1 MLPGGKPLHVRVLL
15 LTAVLLLLPWLAM
28 AEGTAE
34 QELVRADFG
43 ASCATCHGGEADYPV
58 LGARL
63 GYDTS
68 GHKNNGNSYYANGG
82 GCQKCHTNEG
92 FIDFVET
99 GSVDPKSFVRYPS
112 QQGCFTCHT
121 PHETWDF
128 TLRTTKPVKLTSGA
142 TYDAGSGNLCANCHQ
157 VAFAPAKALVKPMA
171 AKDVF
176 GHWGAH
182 HGPQADVMNGTN
194 GYEFPG
200 KRYSSSA
207 HRDVVD
213 NGCVTCHMSLPE
225 GRYAF
230 SPSLGGHSFNV
241 VAEVHEVG
249 KVNNSGCVSCHG
261 DLGQVRGTEVFD
273 IKADADYDRDG
284 TVEPVQEEVQGLL
297 DAFVNE
303 NGTGYLQRINPPM
316 FKKDAKA
323 TFHDLGAGWANSKQG
338 QWTEAEVGAL
348 YNFKLIVEDRSRG
361 VHNTVYTIQLL
372 YDSLKAL
379 DPRLDDS
386 LRPR

>member
-1 MLPGGKPLHVRVLL
+1 MVAAVIG
-15 LTAVLLLLPWLAM
+15 VLLLLPCMAM
-28 AEGTAE
+28 AEGVAE
-34 QELVRADFG
+34 KGLTRADFSQ
-43 ASCATCHGGEADYPV
+43 SCAACHGGEAEYPV
-58 LGARL
+58 LGTRL

-92 FIDFVET
+92 FIEFVKT
-99 GSVDPKSFVRYPS
+99 GSVDPQSFVQYPS
-112 QQGCFTCHT
+112 QQGCFSCHT

-128 TLRTTKPVKLTSGA
+128 RLRTKEPVKLTTGA
-142 TYDAGSGNLCANCHQ
+142 TYDAGSGNICANCHQ
-157 VAFAPAKALVKPMA
+157 VAFAPAKALVKA
-171 AKDVF
+171 SEAKTVF

-182 HGPQADVMNGTN
+182 HGPQADMMTGTN
-194 GYEFPG
+194 GYEFAG

-207 HRDVVD
+207 HRDAID

-230 SPSLGGHSFNV
+230 SPALGGHSFNV

-249 KVNNSGCVSCHG
+249 KVNNSGCVSCHA

-273 IKADADYDRDG
+273 YKAKADYDRDG
-284 TVEPVQEEVQGLL
+284 TVEPVQLEIQGLL
-297 DAFVNE
+297 DAFVNA
-303 NGTGYLQRINPPM
+303 NGTGYLQRTNPPM
-316 FKKDAKA
+316 FKADAEA
-323 TFHDLGAGWANSKQG
+323 AFHDLGSGWANSREG
-338 QWTEAEVGAL
+338 SWSEVEMAAL
-348 YNFKLIVEDRSRG
+348 YNYKFVVEDRSRG
-361 VHNTVYTIQLL
+361 VHNAVYTIQLL

-379 DPRLDDS
+379 DPRLNDS

>member
-1 MLPGGKPLHVRVLL
+1 MMLARRSAVLWAVLVSAGLLAVPALVIAEGVAEKPLIR
-15 LTAVLLLLPWLAM
+15 
-28 AEGTAE
+28 G
-34 QELVRADFG
+34 DFDQ
-43 ASCATCHGGEADYPV
+43 SCAACHGGDAEFPV

-92 FIDFVET
+92 FIEYVKT
-99 GSVDPKSFVRYPS
+99 GSVDPKSFVKYPS

-128 TLRTTKPVKLTSGA
+128 SLRTSKPVKLTSGA
-142 TYDAGSGNLCANCHQ
+142 VHDMGSGNLCANCHQ
-157 VAFAPAKALVKPMA
+157 VAFAPARALVKA
-171 AKDVF
+171 SEAKNIL
-176 GHWGAH
+176 GHWGPH
-182 HGPQADVMNGTN
+182 HGPQSDILMGSN

-200 KRYSSSA
+200 KRYSSSS
-207 HRDVVD
+207 HKDVIAD
-213 NGCVTCHMSLPE
+213 GCVTCHMSLPE

-241 VAEVHEVG
+241 VAEVHEAG
-249 KVNNSGCVSCHG
+249 KVNNSGCIQCHA
-261 DLGQVRGTEVFD
+261 DLKQVPGAEVFD
-273 IKADADYDRDG
+273 YRAKADYDRDG
-284 TVEPVQEEVQGLL
+284 KLEPVQEEVQGLL
-297 DAFVNE
+297 DAFVNSD
-303 NGTGYLQRINPPM
+303 GTGYLQRTNPPM
-316 FKKDAKA
+316 FKPGAQA
-323 TFHDLGAGWANSKQG
+323 TFLDLGSGWANSKQG
-338 QWTEAEVGAL
+338 SWTEAEVGAL
-348 YNFKLIVEDRSRG
+348 YNYKIIIEDRSRG
-361 VHNTVYTIQLL
+361 VHNAAYTIQLL

>member
-1 MLPGGKPLHVRVLL
+1 MLQCGKPSVVQVVLL
-15 LTAVLLLLPWLAM
+15 VGTLFLLPWFAM

-34 QELVRADFG
+34 KGLVRADFDQ
-43 ASCATCHGGEADYPV
+43 SCAACHGGEATYPV

-92 FIDFVET
+92 FIQFVKT
-99 GSVDPKSFVRYPS
+99 GSVDPKSFVKYPS
-112 QQGCFTCHT
+112 QQGCFTCHS
-121 PHETWDF
+121 PHETWNF
-128 TLRTTKPVKLTSGA
+128 ALRTTKPVKLTSGA
-142 TYDAGSGNLCANCHQ
+142 TYDAGKGNLCASCHQ
-157 VAFAPAKALVKPMA
+157 VAFAPAKATVSPMD

-176 GHWGAH
+176 SHWGAH
-182 HGPQADVMNGTN
+182 HGPQADIMAGTN

-200 KRYSSSA
+200 KKYSSSA
-207 HRDVVD
+207 HRDVID
-213 NGCVTCHMSLPE
+213 DGCVTCHMSLPD

-241 VAEVHEVG
+241 VAEVHEAG
-249 KVNNSGCVSCHG
+249 KVNNSGCLACHG
-261 DLGQVRGTEVFD
+261 DVKQVPGTEVFD
-273 IKADADYDRDG
+273 IKAAADYDHDG
-284 TVEPVQEEVQGLL
+284 KIEPVQLEVQGLL

-303 NGTGYLQRINPPM
+303 NGTGYLQNTNPPM
-316 FKKDAKA
+316 FAKDAKA
-323 TFHDLGAGWANSKQG
+323 TFHDLGSGWANSRQG
-338 QWTEAEVGAL
+338 RWTQTEMAAL
-348 YNFKLIVEDRSRG
+348 YNYKLIVEDRSHG
-361 VHNTVYTIQLL
+361 VHNTAYTIQLL

-379 DPRLDDS
+379 DPKLDDS